1 MNKLKSMGKR
11 DLIFLTI
18 VHASVIAISAV
29 ILYALWFV
37 VIASVSDPNRVAS
50 GEVLF
55 LPKGITLEGFKYIF
69 RDKRIWTG
77 YRNTIL
83 YTTVGTLIGLFITI
97 PAGYALPKRIWL
109 EKELS

>member
-18 VHASVIAISAV
+18 VHFTVLVISVV

-37 VIASVSDPNRVAS
+37 VIASISNPNLVAS

-55 LPKGITLEGFKYIF
+55 WPKGVTFEGYKYIL

-83 YTTVGTLIGLFITI
+83 YWGCSSRF
-97 PAGYALPKRIWL
+97 LPVMPYP
-109 EKELS
+109 EKMW